1 VTKVDIADVVEC
13 DRAALTANILNVRPG
28 MEVVEVSSTTGA
40 GMDDWLQFV
49 VSFTA
54 RCRDAVRE
62 HANVDHS

>member
-1 VTKVDIADVVEC
+1 MTKVDIADVVEC

-28 MEVVEVSSTTGA
+28 MEVFEVSSKTGA

-62 HANVDHS
+62 HANVDQS